1 MESEEDKELEE
12 LLRKKR
18 EMLLRNLS
26 KKNESSFVQEQVNS
40 SVNVYDYLSEPA
52 AKYLNGKFSDSDR
65 KRVIDALLFL
75 IREGLVE
82 KPISLEA
89 LAYIARRVLGLE
101 YKIYIEEENELKE
114 L

>member
-18 EMLLRNLS
+18 EMLLKNLS
-26 KKNESSFVQEQVNS
+26 KKKEPSLAQDRVDASI
-40 SVNVYDYLSEPA
+40 NVYDYLSEPA
-52 AKYLNGKFSDSDR
+52 AKYLNNKFSESA
-65 KRVIDALLFL
+65 KKQVIDALFFL

-82 KPISLEA
+82 KPIPLEA